1 MHLAEQF
8 ALRGLFKVAQ
18 GNLKYIK
25 TITTNYISVLDILD
39 IKSSNYGKIPLA
51 FFSINCQFFLYIAQG
66 VKFKNIILKV
76 GNNFKR
82 LFINKEG
89 LIQKVENC

>member
-25 TITTNYISVLDILD
+25 TLTFQCCLDILD
-39 IKSSNYGKIPLA
+39 IKRSYYGKIPLA
-51 FFSINCQFFLYIAQG
+51 FFSINSQFFLYIAQG

>member
-25 TITTNYISVLDILD
+25 TLTFQCCLDILD
-39 IKSSNYGKIPLA
+39 IKSSNYGK
-51 FFSINCQFFLYIAQG
+51 INCQFFLYIAQG

>member
-1 MHLAEQF
+1 MV
-8 ALRGLFKVAQ
+8 K
-18 GNLKYIK
+18 K
-25 TITTNYISVLDILD
+25 TI
-39 IKSSNYGKIPLA
+39 G